1 MFSTA
6 MSAVTVE
13 QIKIANVPDTVT
25 GSEVVEAVE
34 ELYKA
39 KYAMRTCDYMRTAF
53 PNEFK
58 SMFNSYEECVYQ
70 LSAGA
75 DIAFDKWKTAYPQ
88 GIAAWAKASATRA
101 K

>member
-1 MFSTA
+1 
-6 MSAVTVE
+6 MSVSVGE
-13 QIKIANVPDTVT
+13 IKIANVPDTVT
-25 GSEVVEAVE
+25 GTEVVEATE

-39 KYAMRTCDYMRTAF
+39 KYAMRTCDYIRTAF
-53 PNEFK
+53 PEEFK
-58 SMFNSYEECVYQ
+58 VMFKSYEECVYQ

-101 K
+101 R

>member
-1 MFSTA
+1 MSTVA
-6 MSAVTVE
+6 IE
-13 QIKIANVPDTVT
+13 QIRIASVPDTVV
-25 GSEVVEAVE
+25 GSEHVEATE

-53 PNEFK
+53 PKEFETMFK
-58 SMFNSYEECVYQ
+58 SFEECVYQ

-88 GIAAWAKASATRA
+88 GVAAWAKAAATRA

>member
-1 MFSTA
+1 
-6 MSAVTVE
+6 MSVE
-13 QIKIANVPDTVT
+13 VRELKIANVPDTVT
-25 GSEVVEAVE
+25 GSEHVEAAE

-39 KYAMRTCDYMRTAF
+39 KYAMRTCDYIRTAF
-53 PNEFK
+53 PEDFK
-58 SMFNSYEECVYQ
+58 NMFRSYEDCVYQ

-101 K
+101 R

>member
-1 MFSTA
+1 
-6 MSAVTVE
+6 MSVSVGE
-13 QIKIANVPDTVT
+13 IKIANVPDAVT
-25 GSEVVEAVE
+25 GTEVVEATE

-39 KYAMRTCDYMRTAF
+39 KYAMRTCDYIRTAF
-53 PNEFK
+53 PEEFK
-58 SMFNSYEECVYQ
+58 VMFKSYEECVYQ

-101 K
+101 R